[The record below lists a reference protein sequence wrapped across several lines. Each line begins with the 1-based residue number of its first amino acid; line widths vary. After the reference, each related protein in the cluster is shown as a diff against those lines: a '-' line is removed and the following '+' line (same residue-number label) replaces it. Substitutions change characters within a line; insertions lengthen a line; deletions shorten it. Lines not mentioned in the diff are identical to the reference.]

1 MKNLPRSNKL
11 NKMKSRALGEPYP
24 AWWGPTARWATWRL
38 PPQRR
43 CSPHCDC
50 MLQHESRSQSNRPFF
65 FFYLNRYLWLK
76 LLALFFVFFSE
87 LLASVQQL
95 CSCQHFPHLVP
106 AYLQRSA
113 PPGPATAS
121 APATAD
127 GKCKK
132 CLFPYNWGCPWCW
145 DSLPFPAHHQ
155 HGLWEGAA
163 AQAPARHQLTCSA
176 QRHFP
181 PSAFTAQTHGHPTA
195 GKAIVLL
202 KPS

>member
-1 MKNLPRSNKL
+1 MSLTLHGEGPLPAGQHGGCLHSG
-11 NKMKSRALGEPYP
+11 A
-24 AWWGPTARWATWRL
+24 AHPTAIAC
-38 PPQRR
+38 
-43 CSPHCDC
+43 CSMRAD
-50 MLQHESRSQSNRPFF
+50 LKVTGPFF